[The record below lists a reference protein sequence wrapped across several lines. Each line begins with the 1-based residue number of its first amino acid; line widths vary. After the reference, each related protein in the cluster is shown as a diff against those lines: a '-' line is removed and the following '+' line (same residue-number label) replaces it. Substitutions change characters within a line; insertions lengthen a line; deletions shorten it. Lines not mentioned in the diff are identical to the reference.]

1 MSLAKVSD
9 LSGVLA
15 LPDVPAP
22 KKPRSDSSPAKLSSQ
37 GTPASPLM
45 KSPQAKVPR
54 LNLSLTP
61 EDTDAVTPPESG
73 GKTAIPS
80 SEPTLKSPK
89 SPSRAAPNVR
99 FAASSVT
106 IISTSAPT
114 TPRTKSARQVD
125 DLRSPRRHRIDSSP
139 RKTPDWR
146 KFESGAGLQV
156 VPSPRKLNDELILLG
171 AEAAKLI
178 FTELRAKNP
187 KLTKA
192 VILELARF
200 ETQIPLDKLS
210 AGLRARVTDEGR
222 QKISHAKLIKGLFL
236 PLLIATEV
244 GKTMIAMRLTVMSAY
259 EGNSLT
265 LVDVEM
271 REAEDPGF
279 KKRLEDNLEPQGM
292 GCARLIFGLSTPE
305 LSASKLPA
313 ELIAFWKVMDA
324 ELCDWAQQNPDLP
337 LSELKSA
344 RANLGFDLLFTRL
357 VLAMASG
364 PKEDACLAIPAL
376 FFKSVKNALLKDW
389 PKFVDSFISAGKPAC
404 PTVLPVAASSSTRA
418 VPVTTAA
425 PDPAEP
431 RPKSEVSQE

>member
-1 MSLAKVSD
+1 MDDAD
-9 LSGVLA
+9 PA
-15 LPDVPAP
+15 MPPDP
-22 KKPRSDSSPAKLSSQ
+22 
-37 GTPASPLM
+37 
-45 KSPQAKVPR
+45 
-54 LNLSLTP
+54 
-61 EDTDAVTPPESG
+61 G
-73 GKTAIPS
+73 GKTAICS

-89 SPSRAAPNVR
+89 SPSGAASNVR

-114 TPRTKSARQVD
+114 TPRTTSARQVD
-125 DLRSPRRHRIDSSP
+125 DIRSPRRHRIDSSP

-146 KFESGAGLQV
+146 KRESGAGLQI
-156 VPSPRKLNDELILLG
+156 VPSPRKLNDELIMLG
-171 AEAAKLI
+171 TEAAKLI
-178 FTELRAKNP
+178 FAELRAKNP

-192 VILELARF
+192 VIIGLARF
-200 ETQIPLDKLS
+200 EAQIPLHKLS
-210 AGLRARVTDEGR
+210 AGLRARITDEGG
-222 QKISHAKLIKGLFL
+222 QKISHAKLIRSLFL

-259 EGNSLT
+259 EGNNLT

-271 REAEDPGF
+271 RDTEDPGF

-292 GCARLIFGLSTPE
+292 GCAQLIFGLSSPE

-313 ELIAFWKVMDA
+313 ELIAFWRAMDA

-337 LSELKSA
+337 PSELRSA

-357 VLAMASG
+357 VLPMASG

-389 PKFVDSFISAGKPAC
+389 PKFVDSFIKAGKPAC
-404 PTVLPVAASSSTRA
+404 PTALAVAAPSSTGA
-418 VPVTTAA
+418 VPVTAA
-425 PDPAEP
+425 EPDQSEP
-431 RPKSEVSQE
+431 RPKGGVFQE